1 MRPVRKSIGKSIPY
15 IAILLFCFTV
25 SCGGTPVPCDAVEIL
40 VTKTA
45 DTNDGVCSGADCSL
59 REAVIRSNV
68 CAGTQTIRVPA
79 GTYTLTRE
87 GFEEDAAATGD
98 LDITDN
104 VTIWGTSPAVIDGNL
119 TDRIFDVQPG
129 VTASLSTLVIQ
140 HGRASQ
146 GGGIRNRGTLNVN
159 EATIQNNQALFGE
172 GLPPDVDGGGIYSE
186 GNGSLGVYLS
196 EVRGNSAVRGGGIA
210 VALPAGGS
218 QTVMISY
225 SEVSENSAEDDGGG
239 VWLDDGA
246 SATIIRF
253 GGQGN
258 SAGEN
263 GGGIYNAGDLELTY
277 AELEENTADLF
288 GGGIYN
294 AATGTAISR
303 MVSLVAN
310 QSFSSGGGIYNL
322 GMAHFYQSLLVY
334 NEATN
339 APGGGAYNGS
349 GAGLLVN
356 NSTISA
362 NIAVFGGGGIRN
374 EDGNLSLMFVTV
386 YSNENEGINSSGP
399 GETSMRNTILSSNMD
414 GNCAGTPVNSIGHNI
429 DDGDSCAMVEGSDLP
444 NTDPML
450 EPLAGGTSFLSTH
463 ALQPGSPA
471 IDSADPDRCSGTD
484 QRGVI
489 RPQGVNCDR
498 GAHEQE
504 TGGSGSA
511 LISGKVWHDL
521 CAVPE
526 HGYPPTPP
534 PGCADPD
541 SDGLFIDANGI
552 LEAGEPGIPGV
563 TLRLKSGPCASGSDL
578 TTATTGSEGEYSFPG
593 LAAGTYC
600 VSVNALGDGNDLVL
614 IPGGWTYP
622 TRGDSPVQTEIVLG
636 DGEVRADINFGWDYQ
651 FLPMMPDYVPTSTP
665 TPTPSPISFT
675 KPVISTD
682 KLYFYG
688 PNSAGDCGPREVM
701 FTIGL
706 SSTEGVA
713 NVNLFVR
720 LKDQAS
726 GKLGAWSSGIPMTP
740 IGNNQYRVTLLA
752 EDIPNVRDFAEAWL
766 QYQFVA
772 LDKSGKPVVYSE
784 VFWNITLSRCEYKP
798 RQ

>member
-1 MRPVRKSIGKSIPY
+1 MRSVRNPITQHVPY
-15 IAILLFCFTV
+15 FVLLLLAATV
-25 SCGGTPVPCDAVEIL
+25 GCGGSPVPCDAEIL

-59 REAVIRSNV
+59 REAVIRANV

-98 LDITDN
+98 LDLTDN
-104 VTIWGTSPAVIDGNL
+104 VTIWGASPAVIDGNL

-159 EATIQNNQALFGE
+159 ETTIQNSNALFGE

-196 EVRGNSAVRGGGIA
+196 EIRGNTAVRGGGIA

-225 SEVSENSAEDDGGG
+225 SEVSENSAEHDGGG

-253 GGQGN
+253 GGTGN

-263 GGGIYNAGDLELTY
+263 GGGIYNAGDLEFTY
-277 AELEENTADLF
+277 AELEENTADLS

-294 AATGTAISR
+294 AAGGTAISR

-310 QSFSSGGGIYNL
+310 QAFSAGGGIYNL
-322 GMAHFYQSLLVY
+322 GMAHFYQSLLLLNV
-334 NEATN
+334 ATN
-339 APGGGAYNGS
+339 GQGGGAHNGS
-349 GAGLLVN
+349 GAGLLFHN
-356 NSTISA
+356 ATISA
-362 NIAVFGGGGIRN
+362 NIGIFGGGGIRN
-374 EDGNLSLMFVTV
+374 EDGNLQLMFVTV

-414 GNCAGTPVNSIGHNI
+414 GNCAGTHVNSIGHNI
-429 DDGDSCAMVEGSDLP
+429 EGGDSCALSEGSDLP

-450 EPLAGGTSFLSTH
+450 EPLGAGTSFLSTH

-489 RPQGVNCDR
+489 RPQGANCDR

-504 TGGSGSA
+504 TSGGGSA
-511 LISGKVWHDL
+511 MISGIVWHDL
-521 CAVPE
+521 CATRDGPI
-526 HGYPPTPP
+526 PATPP
-534 PGCADPD
+534 PGCVNVSP
-541 SDGLFIDANGI
+541 FTDANGV
-552 LEAGEPGIPGV
+552 LDPGEPGIPGV
-563 TLRLKSGPCASGSDL
+563 TLRLKNGPCATGSDF
-578 TTATTGSEGEYSFPG
+578 TTASTGSAGEYSFHD

-600 VSVNALGDGNDLVL
+600 IAVNALEDGNDLIL
-614 IPGGWTYP
+614 IPGGWSHP
-622 TRGDSPVQTEIVLG
+622 DIEGEPALAEIVLG
-636 DGEVRADINFGWDYQ
+636 EGEVRADINFGWDYQ
-651 FLPMMPDYVPTSTP
+651 FLPIWTEPDATP
-665 TPTPSPISFT
+665 TPTRTPAPASFG
-675 KPVISTD
+675 KPWVSTENI
-682 KLYFYG
+682 FFAG
-688 PNSAGDCGPREVM
+688 PNAGPSCDPREVK
-701 FTIGL
+701 FQIGL
-706 SSTEGVA
+706 SSLEGVA

-720 LKDQAS
+720 LKEQSS
-726 GKLGAWSSGIPMTP
+726 GRLGAWSSGIPMSPT
-740 IGNNQYRVTLLA
+740 GDKQFLVTLLA
-752 EDIPNVRDFAEAWL
+752 EDIPDVRTFGESWL

-772 LDKSGKPVVYSE
+772 LDASGAAIVRSE